1 MSRSEREA
9 FDEILQEVRRD
20 AEADCEEALFRSA
33 AASGQSSRFGFQVQ
47 HTLERLRDLWARSAY
62 VPLDM
67 LSRLYDSDSKAKRAA
82 FDSISGEL
90 HLTPDM
96 SVDDL
101 HRIRREFALKHHPDR
116 VDPAQ
121 RAWATQRMTIANAL
135 IDEALKSRRA

>member
-20 AEADCEEALFRSA
+20 AEADCEEALFHSSA
-33 AASGQSSRFGFQVQ
+33 RGQSSRFGFQVQ

-62 VPLDM
+62 VPLDL
-67 LSRLYDSDSKAKRAA
+67 LSRLYDSDPKAKQAA

-96 SVDDL
+96 TIDDL

-116 VDPAQ
+116 ADPAQ
-121 RAWATQRMTIANAL
+121 RARATQRMTIANAL
-135 IDEALKSRRA
+135 IDEALKSKRA